1 MFKYAIITIACLPLR
16 NEPSEK
22 SEMETQLLFGEVV
35 EIIETTGNWSRIKN
49 LSDFYEGWV
58 DNKNFIYIDE
68 KNALNYS
75 KSYAINNVLINWAE
89 NSKNEKIIIPAGA
102 SLPNFNLSNNTFVIK
117 DEIYK
122 LQQPLTLYEPTRN
135 NIIQLA
141 KEFLHC
147 PYLWGGKTALG
158 IDCSGLTQV
167 VYKMVG
173 IHLQRNASQQ
183 AEEGKLVSFIEE
195 AKPGDL
201 MFFDNTEGKI
211 IHVGIYL
218 GNHKIIHASGK
229 VRVDS
234 IDNHGIYWE
243 EVKKYSHTLRLIKR
257 VLND

>member
-16 NEPSEK
+16 FEPSEK
-22 SEMETQLLFGEVV
+22 SEMETQVLFGELV
-35 EIIETTGNWSRIKN
+35 EVIESTGNWTKIKN
-49 LSDFYEGWV
+49 LTDQYVGWV

-68 KNALNYS
+68 KNIQPYLNVKTVLTS
-75 KSYAINNVLINWAE
+75 MIGFAINPN
-89 NSKNEKIIIPAGA
+89 NEKILLPGGA
-102 SLPNFNLSNNTFVIK
+102 LLPNYDPLNNTFVIDDK
-117 DEIYK
+117 IYH
-122 LQQPLTLYEPTRN
+122 LLEPNSKYTPEAE
-135 NIIQLA
+135 NIITLA
-141 KEFLHC
+141 KQYLNC

-173 IHLQRNASQQ
+173 IQLPRNASQQ
-183 AEEGKLVSFIEE
+183 AEKGKLVSFIEE

-201 MFFDNTEGKI
+201 MFFDNAEGKI

-229 VRVDS
+229 VRIDS
-234 IDNHGIYWE
+234 IDNHGIYCE

-257 VLND
+257 ILND